1 MALGEL
7 AQQVL
12 ERLPRPVWVVDGG
25 GEIAFANLAAAA
37 ELGWSDPHALN
48 GLPSHETAHHRR
60 PDGSDYS
67 RDDCLVLRHGTPF
80 PCTPSADEWF
90 IRRDGSMFPISWSCA
105 PIDLPG
111 GPGFIVSFDDVT
123 QERERARRHRG
134 VLWDAVQAEV
144 PQPRRVPD
152 REALMSR
159 IRGFVEDN
167 AADPTLDPAVVA
179 RAHHISLR
187 LLQALF
193 AESGS
198 SPARFIRD
206 QRLIEARRL
215 LDGGES
221 ISRAGSLSGFPDP
234 GTFTR
239 AFRRRFGCT
248 PSAFL
253 NGYRTLA

>member
-1 MALGEL
+1 MSAAVAL
-7 AQQVL
+7 
-12 ERLPRPVWVVDGG
+12 VV
-25 GEIAFANLAAAA
+25 LAAAF
-37 ELGWSDPHALN
+37 L
-48 GLPSHETAHHRR
+48 
-60 PDGSDYS
+60 
-67 RDDCLVLRHGTPF
+67 LVLRASGPGDRS
-80 PCTPSADEWF
+80 TPS
-90 IRRDGSMFPISWSCA
+90 DG
-105 PIDLPG
+105 D
-111 GPGFIVSFDDVT
+111 
-123 QERERARRHRG
+123 
-134 VLWDAVQAEV
+134 
-144 PQPRRVPD
+144 
-152 REALMSR
+152 
-159 IRGFVEDN
+159 
-167 AADPTLDPAVVA
+167 DPAAVA
-179 RAHHISLR
+179 RAHHVSLR